1 MNLMTIAP
9 LSLFF
14 VRDKWDESF
23 RSGHLILTP
32 LLANLPYDLD
42 YLGNKGLWLITN
54 SLIILLL
61 NLHMFDNSSQF
72 YV

>member
-1 MNLMTIAP
+1 MTIAP

-42 YLGNKGLWLITN
+42 YLSNKRVMAN
-54 SLIILLL
+54 NEQL
-61 NLHMFDNSSQF
+61 NHPPPKSP